1 MNATVGIRN
10 RRLAFGALAVVAGL
24 ATLLPQ
30 PARAV
35 IVLPLSIGLPA
46 AAVALLGIALGLRY
60 ETAVGVGAVCSVAL
74 WSLAT
79 LALLWM
85 GVPLALST
93 QWVVLVGLVA
103 FPLGVLESVRRNP

>member
-1 MNATVGIRN
+1 MV
-10 RRLAFGALAVVAGL
+10 
-24 ATLLPQ
+24 
-30 PARAV
+30 
-35 IVLPLSIGLPA
+35 VLPLSIGLPA

-60 ETAVGVGAVCSVAL
+60 ETAVGVGAVCSIAL
-74 WSLAT
+74 WSLTT

-103 FPLGVLESVRRNP
+103 LPLGFLESVRRNP